1 MDGYDEE
8 MFDDLAIDEAE
19 GSADQGDEMDELD
32 EFDSGDEMD
41 EADEADEVD
50 AYDEFDEADEADSY
64 DEFDEAD
71 ETDEGDE
78 SPGSPTRTLDRVMAH
93 ALAAEDTDE
102 FFRRIARGVR
112 QVAQVARRVA
122 PVVGRIARA
131 AAPIAGMIPGP
142 WGAAARVA
150 TNVLGRL
157 RADEASEEEVL
168 DAFAELAVRNP
179 AALPIAAAVATR
191 RMLGPS
197 GARLP
202 AAQREQAV
210 RTVRQAATRL
220 VNNGGPTAI
229 RALPRLA
236 RSVQRTAVARRTP
249 PAQRPQVLAR
259 TAARIAGR
267 GTGLQRQL
275 TRPLPTGREV
285 LRRAGAGAIA
295 GAARGVASAFGGG
308 GYGGGGGGGGR
319 GRGRM
324 VFRRPRR
331 VIIVR

>member
-32 EFDSGDEMD
+32 ELDSGDEMD

-50 AYDEFDEADEADSY
+50 AYDEYDEADETDAW
-64 DEFDEAD
+64 DETDEGDHWD

-78 SPGSPTRTLDRVMAH
+78 SPASPTRTLDRAMAH

-112 QVAQVARRVA
+112 RVAQVARRVA

-142 WGAAARVA
+142 WGAAARAA
-150 TNVLGRL
+150 TSVLGRL

-191 RMLGPS
+191 RMLGPAA
-197 GARLP
+197 ARLP

-267 GTGLQRQL
+267 GAGLQRQL

-295 GAARGVASAFGGG
+295 GAARGIASAYGGG
-308 GYGGGGGGGGR
+308 GYGGR
-319 GRGRM
+319 GR
-324 VFRRPRR
+324 RRRIVIRGPIRR
-331 VIIVR
+331 IVISR